1 MKFTTRKGVFGAGVL
16 WLMVLWLAGCAPA
29 NVSRDAPAGPERDYH
44 GGADRDMVVKR
55 PAKNRKKP
63 AIRKAPQR
71 QPRPAAVPHAPATRP
86 AAPAPALKPPELPK
100 AASHRVN
107 YGKASYYGKKFH
119 GRRTA
124 SGEVYN
130 QYELTA
136 AHRTLPFG
144 TVCRVTNLSNGKSV
158 RVRINDR
165 GPFVKGR
172 IIDLSYRASQVLE
185 GLRAGVFEVKLEILE
200 YGKK

>member
-1 MKFTTRKGVFGAGVL
+1 MKFTTRNGVFGAGVL
-16 WLMVLWLAGCAPA
+16 WIVLLLLAGCAPA
-29 NVSRDAPAGPERDYH
+29 NVSRDVPAGPERDYH

-55 PAKNRKKP
+55 PAKNREKP
-63 AIRKAPQR
+63 AVRKAPQR
-71 QPRPAAVPHAPATRP
+71 RPRPVAASPAPAVRP
-86 AAPAPALKPPELPK
+86 AAPAPALKPPGLPK
-100 AASHRVN
+100 VSSGRVN

-130 QYELTA
+130 QFELTA

-144 TVCRVTNLSNGKSV
+144 TVCRVTNLRNGKSV

-172 IIDLSYRASQVLE
+172 IIDLSYRASQMLE
-185 GLRAGVFEVKLEILE
+185 GIQAGVFEVKLEILE